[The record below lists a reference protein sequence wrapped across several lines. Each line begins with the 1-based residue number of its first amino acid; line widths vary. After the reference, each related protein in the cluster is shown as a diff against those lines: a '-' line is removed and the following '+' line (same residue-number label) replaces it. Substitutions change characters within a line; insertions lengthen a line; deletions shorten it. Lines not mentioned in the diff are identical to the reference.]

1 MLSGARPRFSLIIPA
16 RNEEAYLPRLLDTV
30 DAARSRYQ
38 AGPDAVE
45 VIVSDNGSTDATRAI
60 AEARGCRIATTD
72 IRRIGTVRNA
82 GARIARGIILCF
94 VDADSRIHVE
104 TFNVIERAL
113 TERVVGGATGVAL
126 ERWSLGIAVTYAIM
140 VALVWIMRMDT
151 GVVFCR
157 RADFEAIGGYRED
170 LPAAEDVMFLWAL
183 RKLGQATR
191 PATHAS
197 AQGQSDRLHAEVRP
211 LRRLALPDLDAA
223 GATLADPA

>member
-1 MLSGARPRFSLIIPA
+1 M
-16 RNEEAYLPRLLDTV
+16 
-30 DAARSRYQ
+30 
-38 AGPDAVE
+38 
-45 VIVSDNGSTDATRAI
+45 
-60 AEARGCRIATTD
+60 
-72 IRRIGTVRNA
+72 RNA
-82 GARIARGIILCF
+82 GARIAGGEILCF

-113 TERVVGGATGVAL
+113 TGRVVGGATGVAL

-183 RKLGQATR
+183 RKLGKQRGQRLTRARKAKAIASMRKFDRYGDWHYLTLMPRALPWLIRRSRSFEAQAR
-191 PATHAS
+191 EYWY
-197 AQGQSDRLHAEVRP
+197 SDRR
-211 LRRLALPDLDAA
+211 
-223 GATLADPA
+223 